1 MSEIT
6 RRAAI
11 TLGVGG
17 GTAMLAGASSSGGQE
32 AAGGVDAAKAEL
44 ACLQGTWECLWWEQ
58 EGVRMSDADVARVSI
73 VVSGDAYRSTTTG
86 VWFEEG
92 KLVVDSTKTPCHL
105 DGHYGG
111 NVRRAIYVRAG
122 EYLTLCVGPSTEDGA
137 RPTDFVTAPG
147 KDSVSLYV
155 YKIKR

>member
-1 MSEIT
+1 MVGLSPAAPHRT
-6 RRAAI
+6 RRFPLRRRASAVLLCTVLAACAPRLYAQ
-11 TLGVGG
+11 T
-17 GTAMLAGASSSGGQE
+17 
-32 AAGGVDAAKAEL
+32 
-44 ACLQGTWECLWWEQ
+44 
-58 EGVRMSDADVARVSI
+58 SDADVARVSI

-92 KLVVDSTKTPCHL
+92 KLVVDPTKTPCHL

-147 KDSVSLYV
+147 RDSVSLYV